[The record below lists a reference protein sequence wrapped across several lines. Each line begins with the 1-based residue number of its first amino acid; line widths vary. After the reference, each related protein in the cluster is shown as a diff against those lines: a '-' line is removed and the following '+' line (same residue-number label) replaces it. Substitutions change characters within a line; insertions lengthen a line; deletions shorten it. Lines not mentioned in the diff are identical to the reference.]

1 MLRED
6 DRPPRDQWRLA
17 VFVAETFSR
26 SIEHADQKSALLS
39 AAIGIIVLALGESQK
54 QLWTTMHPNSVLS
67 ISALGAF
74 GIFALLLALS
84 ALFVVLALFPRM
96 FSSTRN
102 PFYFGDAVRGNP
114 EGFTNQLL
122 GHENPERL
130 LIAGSH
136 DLARIALAK
145 HSFFRRAAYF
155 YASALVTFLAWLVI
169 ATIALPEKTA
179 LG

>member
-6 DRPPRDQWRLA
+6 DQPPRDQWRLA
-17 VFVAETFSR
+17 VFVAESFSR

-39 AAIGIIVLALGESQK
+39 AAIGIIVLGAGESQK
-54 QLWTTMHPNSVLS
+54 QLWMTVHPNSVLS
-67 ISALGAF
+67 IGALGIF
-74 GIFALLLALS
+74 SIFALLLALS

-96 FSSTRN
+96 FSSVRN
-102 PFYFGDAVRGNP
+102 PFYFGDAVRGDP
-114 EGFTNQLL
+114 EWFADQLL
-122 GHENPERL
+122 GRENPERL

-136 DLARIALAK
+136 DLARIAFAK

-155 YASALVTFLAWLVI
+155 YAAALVAFLAWMVV
-169 ATIALPEKTA
+169 ATMALPEKTA